1 MVTDVKRQQPLVV
14 AHGSRREDSNLEI
27 RELIEQLR
35 LAPTRFAAIDYA
47 FLEIAEPTIAQGLRQ
62 QIAHGARQIVVMP
75 YFLSAGRHVSI
86 DIPEQVQRIHD
97 IHPKIDIRIAN
108 HLGAAEKI
116 REILIDLASLTI

>member
-1 MVTDVKRQQPLVV
+1 MTHLLVV

-35 LAPTRFAAIDYA
+35 LATDRFSAIDCA

-62 QIAHGARQIVVMP
+62 QIAQGARQIVVMP

-86 DIPEQVQRIHD
+86 DIPEQVQRIRDVNPQID
-97 IHPKIDIRIAN
+97 IHIAN

-116 REILIDLASLTI
+116 REILIDLASLAI

>member
-1 MVTDVKRQQPLVV
+1 MTHLLVV

-35 LAPTRFAAIDYA
+35 LAPTRFSAIDCA
-47 FLEIAEPTIAQGLRQ
+47 FLEIAEPTIAQGLQQ
-62 QIAHGARQIVVMP
+62 QIADGARQIVVMP

-86 DIPEQVQRIHD
+86 DIPEQVQRIRD
-97 IHPKIDIRIAN
+97 VHPQIDIRIAN

-116 REILIDLASLTI
+116 RGIVLDLASLAI